1 MGGPEQL
8 EQVVAGADE
17 QPLAV
22 HFLQSPQQ
30 EQPEATSLF
39 DLPEHRLHRLHP
51 QRIALPSQF
60 RSSLPEVADR
70 VSVVVYGAL
79 AAQCKPSGLVPA
91 SQRTVPGLLHFLVNT
106 LLQDGGRAPSNQSPH
121 VARAT
126 TLSRTRQD
134 SLAVFIHEG
143 RPSCGLCLTGGL
155 FLNCSD
161 HMLTTSL

>member
-39 DLPEHRLHRLHP
+39 DLPEHRLHP

-60 RSSLPEVADR
+60 RSSLLEVADR
-70 VSVVVYGAL
+70 VSIVVYGAL
-79 AAQCKPSGLVPA
+79 TAQCKPSGLVPA
-91 SQRTVPGLLHFLVNT
+91 SQRAV
-106 LLQDGGRAPSNQSPH
+106 GGPASSISSSIRCCRVVTGPPSNQSPH

-134 SLAVFIHEG
+134 SLAVFIHEATVL
-143 RPSCGLCLTGGL
+143 RSMPNWRAVSEL
-155 FLNCSD
+155 F
-161 HMLTTSL
+161 

>member
-60 RSSLPEVADR
+60 RSSLPEVANR

-91 SQRTVPGLLHFLVNT
+91 SQRTVPASSISSSIRCCRVVAGP
-106 LLQDGGRAPSNQSPH
+106 PSNQSPH

-143 RPSCGLCLTGGL
+143 RPSTVYA
-155 FLNCSD
+155 
-161 HMLTTSL
+161 